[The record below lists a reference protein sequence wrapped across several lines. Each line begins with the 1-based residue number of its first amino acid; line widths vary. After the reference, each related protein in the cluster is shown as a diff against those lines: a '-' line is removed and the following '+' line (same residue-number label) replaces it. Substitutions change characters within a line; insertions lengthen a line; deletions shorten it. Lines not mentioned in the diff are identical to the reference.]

1 MKFETKRITAIL
13 TALMVAF
20 LFVSLTHAKVVE
32 NVPPVGVWLFEEGKG
47 TVAKDS
53 SEGLNKNDG
62 TLKGAVKWVKGKFG
76 SGLEFSGKAA
86 DYVEIPNS
94 ESLGMTE
101 QMTVVLWFKTEKAMK
116 EADKWADRQV
126 VIGKHYTE
134 YEIGLYPLGFVHT
147 YTNKGDG
154 KGYDEGIMASMKG
167 KVDDDWKLGTWYHF
181 AWTLNGKKE
190 VAYVNGI
197 KIGEFEKANA
207 NTMALKNPLEIGRRV
222 GGGLPFTGTVD
233 EVAVFNVALNAGF
246 IKRIVEEGLA
256 VTTAVEP
263 TGKLSTTWSTLKS
276 QR

>member
-13 TALMVAF
+13 TALMVTF
-20 LFVSLTHAKVVE
+20 LFVSLTHAKVVD

-53 SEGLNKNDG
+53 SESKNDG

-76 SGLEFSGKAA
+76 SGLEFSGKAT

-116 EADKWADRQV
+116 EASKWADRQV
-126 VIGKHYTE
+126 VIGKHYKE
-134 YEIGLYPLGFVHT
+134 YEIGLYPLGSIHT
-147 YTNKGDG
+147 YTFRDLDP
-154 KGYDEGIMASMKG
+154 GYDEGIYASMKG
-167 KVDDDWKLGTWYHF
+167 KVDDDWKLGTWYHL

-197 KIGEFEKANA
+197 KIGEFNKSQA
-207 NTMALKNPLEIGRRV
+207 NTKAGKNPLEIGRRI

>member
-32 NVPPVGVWLFEEGKG
+32 NVPPVGVWLFEEGSGK
-47 TVAKDS
+47 VAKDS
-53 SEGLNKNDG
+53 SESKNDG

-76 SGLEFSGKAA
+76 SGLEFSGKAT

-116 EADKWADRQV
+116 EASKWADRQV
-126 VIGKHYTE
+126 VIGKHYKE
-134 YEIGLYPLGFVHT
+134 YEIGIYPLGFIHT
-147 YTNKGDG
+147 YTARDLDP
-154 KGYDEGIMASMKG
+154 GYDEGIMASMKG
-167 KVDDDWKLGTWYHF
+167 KVDDDWKLGTWYHL
-181 AWTLNGKKE
+181 AWTLNGKTE

-197 KIGEFEKANA
+197 KLGEFNKSQA
-207 NTMALKNPLEIGRRV
+207 NTKAGKNPLEIGRRI
-222 GGGLPFTGTVD
+222 GGGLPFTGTID

>member
-1 MKFETKRITAIL
+1 
-13 TALMVAF
+13 
-20 LFVSLTHAKVVE
+20 VE

-53 SEGLNKNDG
+53 SEALNKNDG

-76 SGLEFSGKAA
+76 SGLEFAGKAT

-94 ESLGMTE
+94 KSLGMIE
-101 QMTVVLWFKTEKAMK
+101 QMTVVLWFKTEKKMAQ
-116 EADKWADRQV
+116 ATRWADRQV

-134 YEIGLYPLGFVHT
+134 YEVGIYDGGNIHT

-154 KGYDEGIMASMKG
+154 KGYDEGIFASMKG
-167 KVDDDWKLGTWYHF
+167 KVDPDWKLGTWYYL

-190 VAYVNGI
+190 IAYVNGI
-197 KIGEFEKANA
+197 KIGEFDKANA

-222 GGGLPFTGTVD
+222 GGGLPFTGTID

-256 VTTAVEP
+256 ATTAVEP
-263 TGKLSTTWSTLKS
+263 VEPIGKLSTTWSTLKS

>member
-20 LFVSLTHAKVVE
+20 LFVSLTHAKVVDD
-32 NVPPVGVWLFEEGKG
+32 VPPVGVWLFEEGKG

-53 SEGLNKNDG
+53 SESKNDG

-76 SGLEFSGKAA
+76 SGLEFSGKVT

-116 EADKWADRQV
+116 EASKWADRQV
-126 VIGKHYTE
+126 VIGKHYKE
-134 YEIGLYPLGFVHT
+134 YEIGLYPLGSIHT

-154 KGYDEGIMASMKG
+154 KGYDEGIMASMKEE
-167 KVDDDWKLGTWYHF
+167 VDPDWKVGTWYHF

-190 VAYVNGI
+190 IAYVNGI
-197 KIGEFEKANA
+197 KIGEFSKANA

-222 GGGLPFTGTVD
+222 GGGLPFTGTID
-233 EVAVFNVALNAGF
+233 EVAVFNVALNPGF

-256 VTTAVEP
+256 ATTAVEP

>member
-20 LFVSLTHAKVVE
+20 LYVSLTHAKVVD

-53 SEGLNKNDG
+53 SESKNDG

-76 SGLEFSGKAA
+76 SGLEFSGKAT

-101 QMTVVLWFKTEKAMK
+101 QMSVVLWFKTEKAMK

-134 YEIGLYPLGFVHT
+134 YEIGIYPLGFVHT

-154 KGYDEGIMASMKG
+154 KGYDEGIMASMKEE
-167 KVDDDWKLGTWYHF
+167 VDPDWKVGTWYHF

-190 VAYVNGI
+190 VAYDNGI
-197 KIGEFEKANA
+197 KIGEFNKSQA
-207 NTMALKNPLEIGRRV
+207 NTKAGKNPLEIGRRI

-233 EVAVFNVALNAGF
+233 EVAVFNVALNPGF

-256 VTTAVEP
+256 ATTAVEP

>member
-20 LFVSLTHAKVVE
+20 LYVSLTHAKVVD

-53 SEGLNKNDG
+53 SESKNDG

-76 SGLEFSGKAA
+76 SGLEFAGKVT

-101 QMTVVLWFKTEKAMK
+101 QMSVVLWFKTEKAMK

-134 YEIGLYPLGFVHT
+134 YEIGIYPLGFVHT

-167 KVDDDWKLGTWYHF
+167 KVDDDWKLGTWYHL
-181 AWTLNGKKE
+181 AWTLNGKTE

-197 KIGEFEKANA
+197 KLGEFNKSQA
-207 NTMALKNPLEIGRRV
+207 NTKAGKNPLEIGRRI
-222 GGGLPFTGTVD
+222 GGGLPFTGTID

>member
-20 LFVSLTHAKVVE
+20 LFVSLTHAKVVDD
-32 NVPPVGVWLFEEGKG
+32 VPPVGVWLFEEGKG

-53 SEGLNKNDG
+53 SESKNDG

-76 SGLEFSGKAA
+76 SGLEFAGKKT

-94 ESLGMTE
+94 KSLGMTE
-101 QMTVVLWFKTEKAMK
+101 QMSVVLWFKTEKAMK
-116 EADKWADRQV
+116 EATKWADRQV

-134 YEIGLYPLGFVHT
+134 YEIGIYPLGFVHT

-154 KGYDEGIMASMKG
+154 KGYDEGIMASMKD
-167 KVDDDWKLGTWYHF
+167 KVDPDWKLGTWYHF

-190 VAYVNGI
+190 IAYVNGI
-197 KIGEFEKANA
+197 KIGEFSKANA

-222 GGGLPFTGTVD
+222 GGGLPFTGTID
-233 EVAVFNVALNAGF
+233 EVAVFNVALNPGF

-256 VTTAVEP
+256 ATTAVEP

>member
-20 LFVSLTHAKVVE
+20 LYVSLTHAKVVD

-53 SEGLNKNDG
+53 SESKNDG

-76 SGLEFSGKAA
+76 SGLEFAGKAT
-86 DYVEIPNS
+86 DYVEIPS
-94 ESLGMTE
+94 SKSLGMTE
-101 QMTVVLWFKTEKAMK
+101 QVTVVLWFKTEKKMAEK
-116 EADKWADRQV
+116 TRWDDRQI
-126 VIGKHYTE
+126 VIGKGYLE
-134 YEIGLYPLGFVHT
+134 YEVGIYDGGNVHT
-147 YTNKGDG
+147 YTNKGD
-154 KGYDEGIMASMKG
+154 KTGYNEGIFASMEEE
-167 KVDDDWKLGTWYHF
+167 VDADWKLGTWYHL

-190 VAYVNGI
+190 IAYVNGI
-197 KIGEFEKANA
+197 KIGEHTKDNA
-207 NTMALKNPLEIGRRV
+207 NTMALENPLEIGRRV
-222 GGGLPFTGTVD
+222 GGTLPFTGTID

-256 VTTAVEP
+256 ATTAVEP

>member
-13 TALMVAF
+13 TALMVTF
-20 LFVSLTHAKVVE
+20 LYVSLTHAKVVD

-53 SEGLNKNDG
+53 SESKNDG

-76 SGLEFSGKAA
+76 SGLEFAGKAT

-116 EADKWADRQV
+116 EASKWADRQV
-126 VIGKHYTE
+126 VIGKHYKE
-134 YEIGLYPLGFVHT
+134 YEIGLYPLGSIHT
-147 YTNKGDG
+147 YTFRDLDP
-154 KGYDEGIMASMKG
+154 GYDEGIYASMKG
-167 KVDDDWKLGTWYHF
+167 KVDDDWKLGTWYHL

-197 KIGEFEKANA
+197 KIGEFNKSQA
-207 NTMALKNPLEIGRRV
+207 NTKAGKNPLEIGRRI
-222 GGGLPFTGTVD
+222 GGGLPFTGTID